1 MRFSRPATQHL
12 PLDQCQVGLLALVP
26 RITTT
31 PKAVMVYCLA
41 MNVRDK
47 VVIVTGASAGI
58 GLAIARL
65 MEVETC

>member
-1 MRFSRPATQHL
+1 M
-12 PLDQCQVGLLALVP
+12 DQCQVGLLALVP

-58 GLAIARL
+58 GLATARL